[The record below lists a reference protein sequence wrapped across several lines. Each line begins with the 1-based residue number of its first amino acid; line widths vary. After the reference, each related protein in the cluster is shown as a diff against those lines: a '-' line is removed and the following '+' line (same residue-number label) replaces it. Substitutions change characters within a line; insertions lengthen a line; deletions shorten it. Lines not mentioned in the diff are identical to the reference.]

1 MTRDEVINSLRER
14 FGAHITE
21 LHDKSPKRLYVD
33 IERQGLVP
41 MAEYLFRTLEARF
54 NIASGMDAPEHLEVL
69 YHFTLEDV
77 NLVVS
82 LRVRA
87 PKKKPVLDSLVPS
100 FPAARWIEREMN
112 ELLGIEFLGH
122 PGMKRLLL
130 SDEWPEGVYPLR
142 QDYTE
147 WDPRAVRDRGV

>member
-1 MTRDEVINSLRER
+1 M
-14 FGAHITE
+14 E
-21 LHDKSPKRLYVD
+21 LQDKSPKRLYVD
-33 IERQGLVP
+33 IERQALVP

-54 NIASGMDAPEHLEVL
+54 NIASGMDTREHIEVL
-69 YHFTLEDV
+69 YHFTVEDL

-82 LRVRA
+82 LRVKA
-87 PKKKPVLDSLVPS
+87 PKEKPVLDSLVPS
-100 FPAARWIEREMN
+100 FPAANWIEREMN

-122 PGMKRLLL
+122 PGMRRLLL
-130 SDEWPEGVYPLR
+130 SEDWPEGVHPLR